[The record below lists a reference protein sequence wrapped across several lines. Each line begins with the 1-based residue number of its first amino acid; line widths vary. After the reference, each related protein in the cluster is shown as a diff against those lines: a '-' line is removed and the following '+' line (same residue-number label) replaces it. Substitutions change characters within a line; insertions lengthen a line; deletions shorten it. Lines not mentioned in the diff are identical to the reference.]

1 MLSELFTGSSG
12 SPPIFQQLL
21 KIRAE
26 QVHFLDFWRAFSKAT
41 HLLTSLRSDGIA
53 KDEGL
58 AMELETVRDG
68 ILRLFEAQAEEEGEE
83 GRAARRVTLPELVQA
98 LHNAAAMSR
107 VPDFWSEVER
117 ELLHSKQ
124 APKQEDFRLEDLS
137 EVMLTWLQDAI
148 AWQYSDASEGPAPS
162 EQFQVAAL
170 GPKSARREDTS
181 GGKPVYL
188 HIYDV
193 SQEDGI
199 RKLNKVLAHKYSP
212 LKLGGVF
219 HAGVEINGLEWS
231 YGMSQIETLP
241 GLSCVL
247 PKQHPS
253 HRYRQSVKL
262 HRSKLSPEEV
272 ADLIS
277 QLAEEYPGHDYNLLR
292 RNCCHFADDLCQR
305 IGAGRIPGW
314 VHRLARIGANVDSIM
329 QRVMN
334 RRLLP
339 EDSDD
344 E

>member
-1 MLSELFTGSSG
+1 MLSELFAGSSD

-21 KIRAE
+21 KVRAE

-53 KDEGL
+53 RDEGL

-68 ILRLFEAQAEEEGEE
+68 ILRLFEAQNEQH
-83 GRAARRVTLPELVQA
+83 AASLVALPALLQA
-98 LHNAAAMSR
+98 LHTAAAMSR
-107 VPDFWSEVER
+107 VPAFWNEVER
-117 ELLHSKQ
+117 RLRGGAQ
-124 APKQEDFRLEDLS
+124 KQEFCLEDLS
-137 EVMLTWLQDAI
+137 EVMLAWLQEAI
-148 AWQYSDASEGPAPS
+148 AWQYSDAAELPAD
-162 EQFQVAAL
+162 QVRDAAVAVA
-170 GPKSARREDTS
+170 GEPGFSQKEEN
-181 GGKPVYL
+181 GKGTAVFL

-193 SQEDGI
+193 SQEDGV

-219 HAGVEINGLEWS
+219 HAGVEVNGLEWS
-231 YGMSQIETLP
+231 YGMSQSETLP

-262 HRSKLSPEEV
+262 NRTKFTAEDIAE
-272 ADLIS
+272 LIS
-277 QLAEEYPGHDYNLLR
+277 QLAEEYPGHDYHLLR
-292 RNCCHFADDLCQR
+292 RNCCHFADDFCQR

-314 VHRLARIGANVDSIM
+314 VHRLARIGANVDTIM
-329 QRVMN
+329 HRVMN

-339 EDSDD
+339 DDSDD
-344 E
+344 D